1 VGFLSSR
8 PISKGTRLQLLTF
21 VSHFTRSRSVAAILG
36 IDPSLSSL
44 AFLATALVFEA
55 SEKKGDVYNIL
66 WALVFGFATLNI
78 LGLVVKRFE
87 PRQNRMSF
95 GELLAVLT
103 VVVSIFLLGWEML
116 YLFKVFPIRLS
127 GH

>member
-1 VGFLSSR
+1 M
-8 PISKGTRLQLLTF
+8 QLLTF
-21 VSHFTRSRSVAAILG
+21 VSHLTRSRSVAAIFG
-36 IDPSLSSL
+36 SAPRLSSL

-78 LGLVVKRFE
+78 LGLVVKRYE
-87 PRQNRMSF
+87 PHQNRMTF
-95 GELLAVLT
+95 GEVLAVLT

-116 YLFKVFPIRLS
+116 YMFKVLPLRL
-127 GH
+127 H

>member
-1 VGFLSSR
+1 M
-8 PISKGTRLQLLTF
+8 QLLTF
-21 VSHFTRSRSVAAILG
+21 VSYFTRSRSVAAILG
-36 IDPSLSSL
+36 IDPRLSSL
-44 AFLATALVFEA
+44 AFLATALLFEA